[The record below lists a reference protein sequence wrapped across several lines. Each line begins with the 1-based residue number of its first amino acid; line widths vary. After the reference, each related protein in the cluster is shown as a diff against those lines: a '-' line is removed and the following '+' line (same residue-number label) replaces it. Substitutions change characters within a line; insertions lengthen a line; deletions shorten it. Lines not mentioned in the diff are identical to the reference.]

1 VSTRVTIKDVARH
14 CGVSI
19 AAASRALNNRGEVS
33 EETRQMVLT
42 GAAELGYVPNPLA
55 RGLVMGRLKTIGV
68 IVSDNASPV
77 YASIL
82 RAIEETANREG
93 YGVLLSNSAES
104 QDKALYAL
112 DTLLT
117 SRVAGVLLVP
127 TQTDQRDLELLE
139 RWDTPFVL
147 LLRHFADV
155 RTDYV
160 VTDNHRGS
168 YLATRHLLELGHR
181 RIAHIG
187 GPDRLSTAEE
197 RFAGYRQ
204 ALSEHGLA
212 VEPELVARVPY
223 SIEAGATA
231 AQVLL
236 EAESRPTAVVAA
248 TDRQAVGVMKAA
260 QLQGVDVPRDLALVG
275 GDDIELAEFLS
286 VPLTTFRQRAY
297 EIGALGVDALLWR
310 LRNPDEEE
318 LRQIVLQ
325 PDLVVRRS
333 CGAHLAS
340 KETS

>member
-1 VSTRVTIKDVARH
+1 MAERRHPSDDPGPKASARVTIKDVARH
-14 CGVSI
+14 CSVSI

-33 EETRQMVLT
+33 EETRQMVLA

-82 RAIEETANREG
+82 RGIEETANRDG
-93 YGVLLSNSAES
+93 YGVLLANSAES
-104 QDKALYAL
+104 QDKALTAL

-117 SRVAGVLLVP
+117 SRVAGVLL
-127 TQTDQRDLELLE
+127 
-139 RWDTPFVL
+139 
-147 LLRHFADV
+147 RHFTDV

-168 YLATRHLLELGHR
+168 YLATRHLLDLGHR
-181 RIAHIG
+181 RIAHVG
-187 GPDRLSTAEE
+187 GPSRLSTAEE
-197 RFAGYRQ
+197 RFAGYRE
-204 ALSEHGLA
+204 ALVEDGLA
-212 VEPELVARVPY
+212 IEPELVARVPY
-223 SIEAGATA
+223 SLEAGAEA

-236 EAESRPTAVVAA
+236 EAASRPTAVVAA

-260 QLQGVDVPRDLALVG
+260 QGRGLDVPRDLAVVG

-310 LRNPDEEE
+310 LRNPDEEDV
-318 LRQIVLQ
+318 RQIVLQ

-340 KETS
+340 EGTS